1 MSAQTPKKAARA
13 KRTASPAPQ
22 AHAHTART
30 YAVSDLAKLTGVT
43 VRNIRAYQTAG
54 LLEPPI
60 LQGRLALYD
69 KQHLGRLELI
79 RELRSL
85 GFGLDAIADMLAKVP
100 RSAASPY
107 ALIAQMFS
115 RGFFQT
121 EQPERKSMTELTG
134 HWREKASQEQVL
146 ALIRNGLYKTAQ
158 GAEALNEQT
167 QVDVLSPS
175 LWAIGKQMADLNIP
189 LSTVLDMQEKLIAHC
204 RSLAQAYVD
213 QFVIAMVREV
223 TQSGNATVEALE
235 EVDVPLTPKLL
246 RTIHKLIEQ
255 LRPIAIGSVS
265 AAFPVVL
272 QQEFDRDV
280 VERIQR
286 LVQQLREN
294 QGTLDQGL
302 ASANKKAAKTRGPG
316 GFF

>member
-1 MSAQTPKKAARA
+1 MSAPPSKKAARVKA
-13 KRTASPAPQ
+13 VAAPAPQ
-22 AHAHTART
+22 TAAVAART
-30 YAVSDLAKLTGVT
+30 YTVDDLAQLTGVT

-54 LLEPPI
+54 LLEPPT

-115 RGFFQT
+115 RGFFQV
-121 EQPERKSMTELTG
+121 EQPERKTMSELTG
-134 HWREKASQEQVL
+134 HWHEKASTEQVES
-146 ALIRNGLYKTAQ
+146 LIRNGLYRPPE
-158 GAEALNEQT
+158 GAETLDEQS

-189 LSTVLDMQEKLIAHC
+189 LSTVLDMQEKLIDHC

-223 TQSGNATVEALE
+223 TAEVLDAADAT
-235 EVDVPLTPKLL
+235 LTPKLL
-246 RTIHKLIEQ
+246 RSIHKLIEQ

-286 LVQQLREN
+286 LVQQLRESN
-294 QGTLDQGL
+294 
-302 ASANKKAAKTRGPG
+302 R
-316 GFF
+316 

>member
-1 MSAQTPKKAARA
+1 MSAQAPKKATRA
-13 KRTASPAPQ
+13 KPAAPTAPQ
-22 AHAHTART
+22 TLAPTART
-30 YAVSDLAKLTGVT
+30 YSVDDLAKLTGVT

-54 LLEPPI
+54 LLDPPT
-60 LQGRLALYD
+60 LQGRTALYD

-85 GFGLDAIADMLAKVP
+85 GFGLDAIADMMAKVP

-115 RGFFQT
+115 RGFFQV
-121 EQPERKSMTELTG
+121 EQPERKTVNELIG
-134 HWREKASQEQVL
+134 HWHEKASQEQVL
-146 ALIRNGLYKTAQ
+146 ALIRNGLYHPIDDT
-158 GAEALNEQT
+158 EALNENT

-189 LSTVLDMQEKLIAHC
+189 LSTVLDMQEKLIDHC

-223 TQSGNATVEALE
+223 TQSGEATAEQLEAT
-235 EVDVPLTPKLL
+235 DVALTPKLL

-265 AAFPVVL
+265 AAFPAVL

-280 VERIQR
+280 VDRIQR
-286 LVQQLREN
+286 LVQQMP
-294 QGTLDQGL
+294 Q
-302 ASANKKAAKTRGPG
+302 ANG
-316 GFF
+316 

>member
-1 MSAQTPKKAARA
+1 MPAQTPKKATRA
-13 KRTASPAPQ
+13 KLVTGALQPPAGPQ
-22 AHAHTART
+22 ARIYT
-30 YAVSDLAKLTGVT
+30 VDDLAKLTGVT

-54 LLEPPI
+54 LLEPPT

-85 GFGLDAIADMLAKVP
+85 GFGLEAIADMLANVP

-115 RGFFQT
+115 RGFFQV
-121 EQPERKSMTELTG
+121 EQPERKSVTELTG
-134 HWREKASQEQVL
+134 HWHEKASQEQVL
-146 ALIRNGLYKTAQ
+146 ALIRNGLYQPIDDT
-158 GAEALNEQT
+158 ETLNENT

-175 LWAIGKQMADLNIP
+175 LWAIGKQMAELNIP
-189 LSTVLDMQEKLIAHC
+189 LSTVLDMQEKLIDHC

-223 TQSGNATVEALE
+223 TQLSDTTVDELE
-235 EVDVPLTPKLL
+235 TADVTLTPKLL

-265 AAFPVVL
+265 AAFPAVL

-280 VERIQR
+280 VDRIQR
-286 LVQQLREN
+286 LVQQLRE
-294 QGTLDQGL
+294 
-302 ASANKKAAKTRGPG
+302 AKD
-316 GFF
+316 

>member
-1 MSAQTPKKAARA
+1 MQACERLMPAPPSKKAMRAKPVAAPAPQTAVAAARA
-13 KRTASPAPQ
+13 YT
-22 AHAHTART
+22 
-30 YAVSDLAKLTGVT
+30 VDDLAQLTGVT

-54 LLEPPI
+54 LLEPPT

-115 RGFFQT
+115 RGFFQV
-121 EQPERKSMTELTG
+121 ERPERKTVNELTG
-134 HWREKASQEQVL
+134 HWHEKASPEQVL
-146 ALIRNGLYKTAQ
+146 ALIRNGLYQPIDDT
-158 GAEALNEQT
+158 EALNETT

-189 LSTVLDMQEKLIAHC
+189 LSTVLDMQEKLIDHC

-223 TQSGNATVEALE
+223 TESGDTTAEQLE
-235 EVDVPLTPKLL
+235 TADVTLTPKLL
-246 RTIHKLIEQ
+246 RTIHQLIEQ

-265 AAFPVVL
+265 AAFPAVL

-280 VERIQR
+280 VDRIQR
-286 LVQQLREN
+286 LVQQMRE
-294 QGTLDQGL
+294 
-302 ASANKKAAKTRGPG
+302 AKD
-316 GFF
+316 

>member
-1 MSAQTPKKAARA
+1 MSAQTPKKVPRKKSEAA
-13 KRTASPAPQ
+13 PAAQP
-22 AHAHTART
+22 AAGAART
-30 YAVSDLAKLTGVT
+30 YTVDELAKLTGVT

-54 LLEPPI
+54 LLEPPA

-79 RELRSL
+79 RELRNL
-85 GFGLDAIADMLAKVP
+85 GFGLDAIAEMLAKVP

-115 RGFFQT
+115 RGFFQV
-121 EQPERKSMTELTG
+121 EQPERKTVTELTA
-134 HWREKASQEQVL
+134 HWHEKASQEQVL
-146 ALIRNGLYKTAQ
+146 ALIRNGLYHPID
-158 GAEALNEQT
+158 GSEALNENT
-167 QVDVLSPS
+167 EVDVLSPS
-175 LWAIGKQMADLNIP
+175 LWAIGKQMAELNIP
-189 LSTVLDMQEKLIAHC
+189 LSTVLDMQEKLIDHC

-223 TQSGNATVEALE
+223 TQSGETTVDELE
-235 EVDVPLTPKLL
+235 TADVTLTPKLL

-265 AAFPVVL
+265 AAFPAVL

-280 VERIQR
+280 VDRIQR
-286 LVQQLREN
+286 LVQQLRA
-294 QGTLDQGL
+294 DQ
-302 ASANKKAAKTRGPG
+302 SSP
-316 GFF
+316 

>member
-1 MSAQTPKKAARA
+1 MSAPPSKKAARA
-13 KRTASPAPQ
+13 KPVAAPAPQ
-22 AHAHTART
+22 TAVAAARAYT
-30 YAVSDLAKLTGVT
+30 VDDLAQLTGVT

-54 LLEPPI
+54 LLEPPT

-115 RGFFQT
+115 RGFFQV
-121 EQPERKSMTELTG
+121 EQPERKTMSELTG
-134 HWREKASQEQVL
+134 HWHEKASAEQVQS
-146 ALIRNGLYKTAQ
+146 LIRNGLYRAPE
-158 GAEALNEQT
+158 GGNALDKHA

-189 LSTVLDMQEKLIAHC
+189 LSTVLDMQEKLIDHC

-223 TQSGNATVEALE
+223 TAEELDAT
-235 EVDVPLTPKLL
+235 DTTLTPKLL
-246 RTIHKLIEQ
+246 RTVHKLIEQ

-280 VERIQR
+280 VDRIQR
-286 LVQQLREN
+286 LVQQLRETK
-294 QGTLDQGL
+294 G
-302 ASANKKAAKTRGPG
+302 
-316 GFF
+316 

>member
-1 MSAQTPKKAARA
+1 MSAQTPKKAARTKPVA
-13 KRTASPAPQ
+13 APAQQPS
-22 AHAHTART
+22 AGAPRT
-30 YAVSDLAKLTGVT
+30 YTVDDLAQLTGVT

-54 LLEPPI
+54 LLEPPT

-69 KQHLGRLELI
+69 KLHLGRLELI
-79 RELRSL
+79 RELRTL

-115 RGFFQT
+115 RGFFQI
-121 EQPERKSMTELTG
+121 EQPERKTVTELTG
-134 HWREKASQEQVL
+134 HWHEKASQEQVL
-146 ALIRNGLYKTAQ
+146 ALIRNGLYKPAH
-158 GAEALNEQT
+158 GSEALNEQT

-189 LSTVLDMQEKLIAHC
+189 LSTVLDMQEKLIEHC

-223 TQSGNATVEALE
+223 TQSGEATME
-235 EVDVPLTPKLL
+235 ELAAADVTLTPKLL

-280 VERIQR
+280 VDRIQR
-286 LVQQLREN
+286 LVQQLRES
-294 QGTLDQGL
+294 QGSSG
-302 ASANKKAAKTRGPG
+302 
-316 GFF
+316 